1 VCALRTVAILVGV
14 FVLLPFGATALITVG
29 ALDTPGSALGVEVVD
44 GLAYVADRG
53 SGLRIID
60 VTDPAA
66 PVELGALDTPGSALG
81 VEVVDGLAYVADY
94 DSGLRIIDFGPEYHV
109 VPEPSAVAILASG
122 IAMLWLLKRRRMR
135 T

>member
-14 FVLLPFGATALITVG
+14 FVLLPFGATALITV
-29 ALDTPGSALGVEVVD
+29 
-44 GLAYVADRG
+44 
-53 SGLRIID
+53 
-60 VTDPAA
+60 
-66 PVELGALDTPGSALG
+66 GALDTPGSALG